1 MYNKLFFICVILTQS
16 VYSATHNLFYD
27 ESMHGQ
33 MSVIT
38 APGQGSFNIVTLRPD
53 PNTRPIC
60 ILFDVGISADKRHIK
75 CAEASD
81 FVPVFVPKSISAES
95 KEFPQTY
102 SMPSTPLK
110 KAPKF
115 EGVQE
120 GRQPLASCSIN
131 TPTPN
136 KMSLMPKSAM
146 YTPASLQKEAVKLD
160 TPKAMEKLIGEI
172 NPAYLIIHTS
182 HCDHDHINA
191 LHVLPDVPTIFL
203 LGGMQKNKKQKQ
215 YFQDFVSSRTSTHVF
230 WTYEM
235 EEIFNIP
242 YGLFLT
248 KKLNIQNLNHF
259 SFVKSIGVIS
269 MLNNIHIWSLN
280 PKMKDHNS
288 QSYIISVTLPKAD
301 LSLVFCGDA
310 TKRTFDHFKKQLTSS
325 LAQGGAKDDLIR
337 MKDHKSSRMVILY
350 LPHHGSVEDFPYVAI
365 DLFKPN
371 AYAVSSGNG
380 SQYGHPRSDLIKNLE
395 LLTKEKYVKHFWKRY
410 NKIQTST
417 LCTFCP
423 TKIRGADKKYLPQ
436 MRQNRVGALP
446 VIGTN
451 TDGAIMMTDMGTI
464 CRQNTHEIE
473 INGQF
478 FEKNLKHR
486 AFESLY
492 DAEIDFKGMQ
502 IKNFGKIFVS
512 EEGHYYTHCK
522 GTITA
527 IIFRS
532 DKTNKLLGYGVKP
545 LVPHHKAYMYDPSTP
560 HSTIRTLNFL

>member
-1 MYNKLFFICVILTQS
+1 MTTFG
-16 VYSATHNLFYD
+16 YSATNNLFYD

-38 APGQGSFNIVTLRPD
+38 APGQGSFNIVTLRHD
-53 PNTRPIC
+53 PNKRPIC

-81 FVPVFVPKSISAES
+81 FVPVFVPKFIGTQSAELH
-95 KEFPQTY
+95 QTS

-110 KAPKF
+110 KSPKS
-115 EGVQE
+115 ESVQE
-120 GRQPLASCSIN
+120 SRQPLASCAIN
-131 TPTPN
+131 TPTPK
-136 KMSLMPKSAM
+136 KMSLMQKSEM
-146 YTPASLQKEAVKLD
+146 NTPSSLQKEAVRLD

-203 LGGMQKNKKQKQ
+203 LGGMHKNKKQKQ
-215 YFQDFVSSRTSTHVF
+215 YFQNFVSSRASTHVF

-235 EEIFNIP
+235 AEVCNIP
-242 YGLFLT
+242 YGSFLT
-248 KKLNIQNLNHF
+248 QKLNIQNLNHF

-288 QSYIISVTLPKAD
+288 QSYIMSVTLPKAD

-325 LAQGGAKDDLIR
+325 VAQSGLKNDLIR
-337 MKDHKSSRMVILY
+337 RKDHKSSRMVILY
-350 LPHHGSVEDFPYVAI
+350 LPHHGSAEDFPYDAI

-380 SQYGHPRSDLIKNLE
+380 SQYGHPRSDLIKTLE
-395 LLTKEKYVKHFWKRY
+395 LLTGEMYVKHFWKRY
-410 NKIQTST
+410 NKGQTST
-417 LCTFCP
+417 LCTFFP
-423 TKIRGADKKYLPQ
+423 TKIRGADKRYLPQ
-436 MRQNRVGALP
+436 MRKNRVGALP

-451 TDGAIMMTDMGTI
+451 TDGAIMITDMGTI

-478 FEKNLKHR
+478 FEKELKRR
-486 AFESLY
+486 AFESPFN
-492 DAEIDFKGMQ
+492 AAIDFKGAQ
-502 IKNFGKIFVS
+502 IKNFGQIFES
-512 EEGHYYTHCK
+512 EEGHYFTQLN
-522 GTITA
+522 GVITA
-527 IIFRS
+527 IIYRS

-545 LVPHHKAYMYDPSTP
+545 LVPQHKEYMYDPSTP